1 MIELK
6 QRKPDA
12 AADEGELVQ
21 RAARRDSAAIR
32 SIIKA
37 NNQRLY
43 RLARAIVGND
53 ADAEDVLQEAYIRAF
68 GKLEDFRGDSS
79 LTTWLSR
86 ITINQAL
93 MRLRGRR
100 RQRRVAEDAQT
111 QTQARIIPFPLAT
124 PAEDPE
130 RIMAQ
135 RQLLDLVE
143 QATDDLPE
151 PFRLV
156 FIARVVEG
164 LSVEETADTLSL
176 PQATVKTRLH
186 RARKLVREKLEARVG
201 PVLLDAFPFAGKR
214 CDRLTEAVL
223 EKLGVTRA

>member
-6 QRKPDA
+6 QGKPDA
-12 AADEGELVQ
+12 ATDEGELVQ

-68 GKLEDFRGDSS
+68 GKLEEFRGDSS

-100 RQRRVAEDAQT
+100 RQRRAAEDAQT
-111 QTQARIIPFPLAT
+111 QAQARIIPFPLAT

-151 PFRLV
+151 QFRLV

-201 PVLLDAFPFAGKR
+201 PVLMDAFPFAGKR

-223 EKLGVTRA
+223 EKLGLTRA